1 MAASQQL
8 QVWVGCPLGLC
19 SHEDKLTTHA
29 CKAGVPNAFVNDP
42 WICLLAEAGVLCA
55 VWLSVHAGGLE

>member
-19 SHEDKLTTHA
+19 SHEDILTTLA
-29 CKAGVPNAFVNDP
+29 CKAGVLMHLKMIHG
-42 WICLLAEAGVLCA
+42 ICLLAKAGVLCA
-55 VWLSVHAGGLE
+55 VWLSVCAGGLE